1 MRRFMVVDKNGHT
14 AENKRVNF
22 LHVSNIH
29 HLQKISRISKINI
42 SLIYIG
48 FYDTFH
54 HISRAADWFL

>member
-1 MRRFMVVDKNGHT
+1 MRRFMDVDKNGHT
-14 AENKRVNF
+14 SRVNNF
-22 LHVSNIH
+22 IH
-29 HLQKISRISKINI
+29 DLQKISRISKINI